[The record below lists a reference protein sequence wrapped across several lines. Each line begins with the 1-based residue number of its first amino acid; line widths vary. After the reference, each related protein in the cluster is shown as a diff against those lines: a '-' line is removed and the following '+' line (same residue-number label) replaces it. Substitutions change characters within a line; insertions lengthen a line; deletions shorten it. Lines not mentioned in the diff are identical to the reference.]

1 MSDLLDI
8 ITSSDKRKRLLL
20 LLQDGPKTMSDIL
33 GSLDFTTTGML
44 PQIRILE
51 ERNLVVQEGKRYL
64 LTEIGQVITRHLY
77 PLVKTVEVIEKQEDF
92 WKLHDIRSIPSPLLM
107 KIHQLGNYRIIE
119 SSIEEIY
126 EPHKEFL
133 ENILKSKKL
142 LGISPIVHPIY
153 PDFFLQLAE
162 KGIEVSLILTRKA
175 FNKVEKEYHDKL
187 ARGLNLKNPSFYIL
201 DEDIKLACIVS
212 DIFFTIS
219 FFFKNGVF
227 DSRQDLVSSDKSA
240 LIWGEEL
247 FNYYR
252 EHSTKIEKL

>member
-1 MSDLLDI
+1 MPDLLDI

-20 LLQDGPKTMSDIL
+20 LLQDGPKTMSEIL
-33 GSLDFTTTGML
+33 SYLNFTTTGML
-44 PQIRILE
+44 PQIRKLE
-51 ERNLVVQEGKRYL
+51 EWNLVTQDGKMYL
-64 LTEIGQVITRHLY
+64 LTEIGQVITRHLC

-107 KIHQLGNYRIIE
+107 KIYQLGNYRIIE

-162 KGIEVSLILTRKA
+162 KGIEVSFILTKKA

-187 ARGLNLKNPSFYIL
+187 AHVLSLQNVSLYIS
-201 DEDIKLACIVS
+201 DDDIKLACVS
-212 DIFFTIS
+212 TDRFFSVS
-219 FFFKNGVF
+219 FFLKNGVF
-227 DSRQDLVSSDKSA
+227 DSRNDVVSFDESA
-240 LIWGEEL
+240 LLWGEEL
-247 FNYYR
+247 FNYFR
-252 EHSTKIEKL
+252 ERSRRIQSL

>member
-20 LLQDGPKTMSDIL
+20 LLQDGPKTMSEIL
-33 GSLDFTTTGML
+33 SSLDFTTTGML

-51 ERNLVVQEGKRYL
+51 GRNLLTQDGKKYV
-64 LTEIGQVITRHLY
+64 LTEIGQVITRHLS
-77 PLVKTVEVIEKQEDF
+77 PLVKTVEVIEKHEGF
-92 WKLHDIRSIPSPLLM
+92 WKGHDIGSIPSQLMM
-107 KIHQLGNYRIIE
+107 KIDQLGNYQIIE
-119 SSIEEIY
+119 NSIEEIY

-162 KGIEVSLILTRKA
+162 KGTEVSFILTKKA

-187 ARGLNLKNPSFYIL
+187 TRVLSFKNVSLYIS
-201 DEDIKLACIVS
+201 DDDIKLACVS
-212 DIFFTIS
+212 TDRFFSIS
-219 FFFKNGVF
+219 FFLKNGVF
-227 DSRQDLVSSDKSA
+227 DSRNDVVSFDESA
-240 LIWGEEL
+240 LLWGEEL
-247 FNYYR
+247 FNYFR
-252 EHSTKIEKL
+252 ERSRRIQSL